1 MLVPRVTEE
10 CTLTKAS
17 IWTTQMGETFTAA
30 FKVVQLDKALVSVL
44 PTSFLSTH
52 RITLLYFPE
61 LCNFAFTHLNLHH
74 HANEKGKE
82 LLLFYSGHVKLAPF
96 IFQFVHFRS

>member
-61 LCNFAFTHLNLHH
+61 LCILPSPTSIYTTTRTR
-74 HANEKGKE
+74 KE
-82 LLLFYSGHVKLAPF
+82 RNSSYF
-96 IFQFVHFRS
+96 IRDM